1 MELPVNLLPTDYSN
15 ALLQRILS
23 LLTQERVEALLG
35 AWRTIRQQ
43 LSREWHEGIY
53 EILEY
58 DSVLDLKDTMGT
70 VAVWE
75 RRQKVRFLQDN
86 VIAYEDQAWGDGEL
100 FAGYECSLGVPVDRY
115 RDGFKWK
122 VLISLRET
130 KQRGDI
136 SEFRFK
142 RTIAN
147 GFTEPNEW
155 LQTEISHRTR
165 HLRVSVIFPQ
175 GRPCQQALLVERNRN
190 RITRLGASHFSRLP
204 DGRQMLS
211 WKRGHPAVNELY
223 TLKWQW

>member
-1 MELPVNLLPTDYSN
+1 MELSANLLPADLN
-15 ALLQRILS
+15 NGLLQRILP
-23 LLTQERVEALLG
+23 LLTQEKLGALLQ
-35 AWRTIRQQ
+35 AWQALKQR
-43 LSREWHEGIY
+43 LGMEHEGIY
-53 EILEY
+53 EVLEY
-58 DSVLDLKDTMGT
+58 DSVLDLKDATGAT
-70 VAVWE
+70 AVLE
-75 RRQKVRFLQDN
+75 RREKVRFLQDN
-86 VIAYEDQAWGDGEL
+86 VIAYEDQIWGEGDP
-100 FAGYECSLGVPVDRY
+100 FAGYECSPGVPVDRY

-142 RTIAN
+142 RTITD

-190 RITRLGASHFSRLP
+190 RITRLGASYFSRLP

-211 WKRGHPAVNELY
+211 WERGHPAINELY